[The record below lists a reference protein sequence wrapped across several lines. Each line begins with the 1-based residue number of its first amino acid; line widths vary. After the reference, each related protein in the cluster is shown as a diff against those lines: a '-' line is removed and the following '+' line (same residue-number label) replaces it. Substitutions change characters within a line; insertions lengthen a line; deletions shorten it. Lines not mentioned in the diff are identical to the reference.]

1 MKSREQALSDT
12 PVSFTVTLT
21 LKVDDAEKL
30 WIAAAERAL
39 ASPGMT
45 LADVLDTIGPREDP
59 SISDCI
65 AMLAAP
71 ADLPGC
77 LLDDFAVRETAAPV
91 PLGVQ
96 LMQMPERSLALLPAA
111 NG

>member
-1 MKSREQALSDT
+1 MNSRNRAFSDT
-12 PVSFTVTLT
+12 AGSFTVTLT
-21 LKVDDAEKL
+21 LKVDDAERL

-45 LADVLDTIGPREDP
+45 LADVLDTLGPREDP
-59 SISDCI
+59 SIPDCV
-65 AMLAAP
+65 AMLTAP

-77 LLDDFAVRETAAPV
+77 LLDGYAVREAPTPVSATA
-91 PLGVQ
+91 Q